1 MARGAQSETW
11 IKRRIAEG
19 RGQGDGRHYKPWI
32 LIGRH
37 EFSSRGRS
45 HICPGAKCHR
55 EHHLLSDLEKW
66 VWLFLEWSAAIID
79 IREQFPLFP
88 REVCWQIAKNLGMR
102 HPYDT
107 SSGTPRVLTTDFLC
121 SMSDAGRSLLALSA
135 KYESELAEADE
146 DMLAR
151 LELERR
157 FWEHF
162 GVPWR
167 LITDRDIP
175 HPLVEN
181 LEWLADCEVLQK
193 KLDGLIAPIMERL
206 AQIGTVNDSL
216 RSLANLAAA
225 GLGITEG
232 DALSILCHLIWHR
245 DVKVNLDERLSAS
258 TIQTIVVRAD
268 MIAPAMQGVL

>member
-1 MARGAQSETW
+1 MARGAQSEAW

-19 RGQGDGRHYKPWI
+19 RGQGEGRHYKPWI
-32 LIGRH
+32 QIGRH

-45 HICPGAKCHR
+45 HLCPGAKCNR
-55 EHHLLSDLEKW
+55 EHHVLSDLEKW
-66 VWLFLEWSAAIID
+66 VWLFLEWSAVIVD

-88 REVCWQIAKNLGMR
+88 REVCWQIANDLRIR

-107 SSGTPRVLTTDFLC
+107 SSGTPRVLSTDFLC
-121 SMSDAGRSLLALSA
+121 SMADPGRSLLALSA
-135 KYESELAEADE
+135 KYESELAEADA

-181 LEWLADCEVLQK
+181 LEWLADCEVLPK
-193 KLDGLIAPIMERL
+193 KLDGLTAPFIERL
-206 AQIGTVNDSL
+206 AKIGTVNDSL
-216 RSLANLAAA
+216 KSLANRASV
-225 GLGITEG
+225 GLGIAEG
-232 DALSILCHLIWHR
+232 EALSILCHLIWHR
-245 DVKVNLDERLSAS
+245 EVKVNLDEKLSAS
-258 TIQTIVVRAD
+258 TIQTVVVGAAVD
-268 MIAPAMQGVL
+268 APAMQEAL